1 MSEKD
6 NFSKR
11 VILSFLYSGIG
22 NTVSKVINAIA
33 LIVVLKLITPEA
45 FGIANIVIAIFAI
58 VQAVTEMGL
67 GVAIVQAEELKK
79 REIHSLFWLSLL
91 LTGFIYIV
99 IYFGAPVAALFYENQ
114 ELVSL
119 IRVHGLIVI
128 LFSFYFVSR
137 NMLKRELHFKEIA
150 IIDNVALLSSSIIMV
165 VLGFLGYGAWAIIL
179 AEVGNRIV
187 QLFLS
192 QYYHFYV
199 PRFKFNWE
207 EVKDRVEFGLYA
219 TGSRLL
225 YNLYSNA
232 DYLIVGKIF
241 GSYAVGIY
249 SLAYRIVTDT
259 VKLLTSN
266 LNEVAYPAFSRLQN
280 ETKRLRL
287 YFFTLAR
294 GSLQL
299 NSIVLITI
307 ALFIDEIL
315 VLADYTEWLD
325 AVPLVQLL
333 AASAILRTVSPLVPQ
348 LLNAV
353 GQAKLNFYYSLSNAI
368 IMPLA
373 FLVGAQFGLQGVG
386 WAWVLGYPVVVSLLF
401 YFGSKN
407 LEVGFSEFLSR
418 AFSGFWLL
426 PLLLLI
432 GLVSQ
437 YLLEIVFQDFV
448 LPIPVIG
455 ISILVGSGLFIIYK
469 REKETIDLLRGKIKT
484 LSTDNETS
492 DNS

>member
-1 MSEKD
+1 MSEND

-22 NTVSKVINAIA
+22 NTVSKVINAVA
-33 LIVVLKLITPEA
+33 LIVVLKLISPAA
-45 FGIANIVIAIFAI
+45 FGVASIVIAIFAV

-67 GVAIVQAEELKK
+67 GVAIVQAEKLKE
-79 REIHSLFWLSLL
+79 REIHSLFWLSSL
-91 LTGFIYIV
+91 LTGFLYLG
-99 IYFGAPVAALFYENQ
+99 IYFGAPLAANFYENP
-114 ELVSL
+114 ELISL
-119 IRVHGLIVI
+119 IRVHGIIVV

-179 AEVGNRIV
+179 AEVGNRVV
-187 QLFLS
+187 QLFIS
-192 QYYHFYV
+192 QYYHFYL

-241 GSYAVGIY
+241 GSTAVGIY

-266 LNEVAYPAFSRLQN
+266 LNEVAYPAFSRLQA

-307 ALFIDEIL
+307 ALYIDEIL
-315 VLADYTEWLD
+315 VLANYTEWLD

-353 GQAKLNFYYSLSNAI
+353 GKAKLNFYYSLSNAI

-407 LEVGFSEFLSR
+407 LEVSIFEFLKR

-426 PLLLLI
+426 PLLLII

-437 YLLEIVFQDFV
+437 FLLNLLFENFQFLV
-448 LPIPVIG
+448 PLIG
-455 ISILVGSGLFIIYK
+455 ITILVGSGLFIIYN
-469 REKETIDLLRGKIKT
+469 REKETVNLLRGKIKT
-484 LSTDNETS
+484 LSS
-492 DNS
+492 DKENVKNS

>member
-1 MSEKD
+1 MSEED

-11 VILSFLYSGIG
+11 VILSFLYSGVG
-22 NTVSKVINAIA
+22 NTISKVINAVA
-33 LIVVLKLITPEA
+33 LIVVLKLISPEA
-45 FGIANIVIAIFAI
+45 FGTASIVIAIFAI

-67 GVAIVQAEELKK
+67 GVSIVQAEELKE
-79 REIHSLFWLSLL
+79 REIHSLFWLSLV
-91 LTGFIYIV
+91 LTAFIYLV
-99 IYFGAPVAALFYENQ
+99 VYSGAPFAALFFENQ
-114 ELVSL
+114 ELTSL

-128 LFSFYFVSR
+128 LFTFYFVSR

-150 IIDNVALLSSSIIMV
+150 IIDNVALLSSSTIMV
-165 VLGFLGYGAWAIIL
+165 VLGFLGYGVWAIIL
-179 AEVGNRIV
+179 AEVGNRVI
-187 QLFLS
+187 QLFIS
-192 QYYHFYV
+192 QYFYFYI
-199 PRFKFNWE
+199 PKFSFNWK
-207 EVKDRVEFGLYA
+207 EVKSRVEFGLYA

-232 DYLIVGKIF
+232 DYLIVGKVF
-241 GSYAVGIY
+241 GSYSAGIY

-280 ETKRLRL
+280 DTKRLQL

-325 AVPLVQLL
+325 AIPLVQLL
-333 AASAILRTVSPLVPQ
+333 AASAILRTVAPLVPQ

-368 IMPLA
+368 IMPIA
-373 FLVGAQFGLQGVG
+373 FLVGAQFGLEGVG

-407 LEVGFSEFLSR
+407 LDIGIIEFLRR
-418 AFSGFWLL
+418 AFSGFWVL
-426 PLLLLI
+426 PLLLII
-432 GLVSQ
+432 GLTAQ
-437 YLLEIVFQDFV
+437 YLLELIFQNYTFV
-448 LPIPVIG
+448 IPIIG
-455 ISILVGSGLFIIYK
+455 ISVLVGSGLFIIYH
-469 REKETIDLLRGKIKT
+469 REKETIALLRGKVKT
-484 LSTDNETS
+484 LSTDTEENKS
-492 DNS
+492 I